1 MTCIYPYSILQS
13 GFTAPQSP
21 VFSSHFLSFFN
32 LKSFCLCRPLILWKG
47 WWPEEAGR
55 LLGRGPSY
63 LGLSLVPLLWLL
75 RKRNQKLLTYL
86 SRGAS
91 EQVPRELELN
101 PGSWL
106 LHCLWSVIHALS
118 CLWRLHQVFTFVE
131 SGWLGLLGWSP
142 HPLVMVGY
150 KPLDLLVC
158 GFSFVAHPTPGDKT
172 FRYFQWNGF
181 FSSLRL

>member
-1 MTCIYPYSILQS
+1 MYNDMHLPLQYPTEWFHCPPTPCVFFSLFILFQ
-13 GFTAPQSP
+13 PQ
-21 VFSSHFLSFFN
+21 VFLS
-32 LKSFCLCRPLILWKG
+32 LQAPYPVERVMARRGWEGPRQGPLLSGSKSGSTPLIAKKKKSKITDLPG
-47 WWPEEAGR
+47 
-55 LLGRGPSY
+55 
-63 LGLSLVPLLWLL
+63 V
-75 RKRNQKLLTYL
+75 
-86 SRGAS
+86 S
-91 EQVPRELELN
+91 EQVPRKLELN

-150 KPLDLLVC
+150 KPLDLLVY

-172 FRYFQWNGF
+172 FRYFQ
-181 FSSLRL
+181 